1 MLRMKRL
8 VLILLLLLG
17 FAVAVGYYL
26 FNKAPDSTQ
35 QMPAVASIRAEELFS
50 RFEMNESAANA
61 DFLDKVIE
69 VQGTIQA
76 VNQDTAGISLTLQS
90 NSGMFGVVC
99 VLEDKEADLNA
110 YSVNQQIRLKGVCS
124 GYLMDVVLVRC
135 VPYID
140 DID

>member
-17 FAVAVGYYL
+17 IALTVGYYL
-26 FNKAPDSTQ
+26 YNKAPASTQ
-35 QMPAVASIRAEELFS
+35 QMPAVASLRAEELFS
-50 RFEMNESAANA
+50 RYETDENTANA
-61 DFLDKVIE
+61 EFLDKVIV

-76 VNQDTAGISLTLQS
+76 VNQDTSGVSLTLQS
-90 NSGMFGVVC
+90 NSGMFGVMC
-99 VLEDKEADLNA
+99 VLEDKEADLNT